1 MDRKK
6 PLAVITGA
14 GRGIGRACA
23 ELLQHD
29 YTIVVLDLKGAEEAA
44 KELGH
49 GAIGI
54 TADITSE
61 ASCAE
66 AALRVREL
74 GGAEALVHCAGIF
87 VGFGVPLADMA
98 PASFETQMKVNVDGT
113 FIVVHAFCPVL
124 NANARVVLFSSRV
137 ARLGTTRMEIHDAT
151 NGHYSASKAAVN
163 SLVKSFALELAPRG
177 VRVNGVAP
185 GPIATDMATGKERGI
200 VEHVPL
206 GRMGTPQ
213 EVAKCVR
220 FLVSDDSSYV
230 TGHVLDV
237 NGGMSMF

>member
-1 MDRKK
+1 MDKK
-6 PLAVITGA
+6 RPLAVITGA

-23 ELLQHD
+23 ELLQRD
-29 YTIVVLDLKGAEEAA
+29 YTIVILDLKGAEEAA
-44 KELGH
+44 KDLGH

-87 VGFGVPLADMA
+87 VGFGVPLAEMP
-98 PASFETQMKVNVDGT
+98 PANFETQMKVNVDGT
-113 FIVVHAFCPVL
+113 FLVLHAFCPVL
-124 NANARVVLFSSRV
+124 NADARVVLFSSRV

-177 VRVNGVAP
+177 IRVNGVAP
-185 GPIATDMATGKERGI
+185 GPIATDMAAGKEQGI
-200 VEHVPL
+200 VAHVPL

-220 FLVSDDSSYV
+220 FLVSEDSSFV